1 MSHFPV
7 DPFEIAQREVER
19 LWRDLVYH
27 RMPSAHFSERPW
39 APPTDVVV
47 SETSA
52 RVLVE
57 LAGVPRENVHVRL
70 KGRALE
76 VAGHRQTPM
85 KLTGVHYH
93 RAEIYFG
100 DFQRVIEL
108 PWEPD
113 QRRVAATF
121 HEGML
126 EIRLQ
131 PVPGTSRTTVTVRGR
146 AT

>member
-27 RMPSAHFSERPW
+27 RLPSSHFAEQPW

-47 SETSA
+47 SDASA
-52 RVLVE
+52 RVIIE
-57 LAGVPRENVHVRL
+57 LAGVPREAVHVRL
-70 KGRALE
+70 RERTLEISGR
-76 VAGHRQTPM
+76 RQPPL
-85 KLTGVHYH
+85 KPAGVHYQ

-100 DFQRVIEL
+100 DFQRIIEL
-108 PWEPD
+108 PWVAD
-113 QRRVAATF
+113 QRRVYASF

-131 PVPGTSRTTVTVRGR
+131 PVASARRTTVTVRSR
-146 AT
+146 VT

>member
-27 RMPSAHFSERPW
+27 RLPASHFSEQPW
-39 APPTDVVV
+39 APPTDVMVNDSV
-47 SETSA
+47 A
-52 RVLVE
+52 RVIVE

-70 KGRALE
+70 RGRGLE
-76 VAGHRQTPM
+76 ISGRRQPPLEPAGA
-85 KLTGVHYH
+85 HYH

-113 QRRVAATF
+113 PRRVIASF
-121 HEGML
+121 RDGLL

-131 PVPGTSRTTVTVRGR
+131 PVASARRTTVTVRGR